1 MKLAKTGQKI
11 MPIWEKTTFL
21 LYKNKVCEALKYIDD
36 TCKKNNIW
44 DKKYKV
50 KASNFIFRRDIIEM
64 TYSNTL
70 KILKES
76 ILKDDFESAYIA
88 FEIISSKLR
97 GYQRYTY
104 FDRDEMLQLLDTDDE
119 YNTEKI
125 EYIKYNPP
133 GLSSLSAKDN
143 MYKNL
148 RSIYMDSEKKD
159 IKYFN
164 NELKRAIKEN
174 NVFHHIVD
182 MDRYLRIKNFSK
194 FHILHLCNLLNA
206 YYSSE
211 KYKWTED
218 LTEDYLNLYNLL
230 KDKTNNKEFKDFTF
244 QLVSTSIKTSINK
257 SKINKQTI
265 DESEIFEIIHYLE
278 KTNELSSN
286 NRYLD
291 YINMFEK
298 II

>member
-1 MKLAKTGQKI
+1 M
-11 MPIWEKTTFL
+11 
-21 LYKNKVCEALKYIDD
+21 
-36 TCKKNNIW
+36 
-44 DKKYKV
+44 
-50 KASNFIFRRDIIEM
+50 
-64 TYSNTL
+64 
-70 KILKES
+70 
-76 ILKDDFESAYIA
+76 
-88 FEIISSKLR
+88 
-97 GYQRYTY
+97 
-104 FDRDEMLQLLDTDDE
+104 
-119 YNTEKI
+119 
-125 EYIKYNPP
+125 
-133 GLSSLSAKDN
+133 
-143 MYKNL
+143 
-148 RSIYMDSEKKD
+148 
-159 IKYFN
+159 
-164 NELKRAIKEN
+164 
-174 NVFHHIVD
+174 
-182 MDRYLRIKNFSK
+182 RIKTFSK